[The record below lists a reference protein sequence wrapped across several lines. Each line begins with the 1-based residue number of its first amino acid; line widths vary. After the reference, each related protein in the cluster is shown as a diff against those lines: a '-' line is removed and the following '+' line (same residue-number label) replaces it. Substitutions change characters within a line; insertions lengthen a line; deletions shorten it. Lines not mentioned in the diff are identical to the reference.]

1 MAITSDPAFDGGRY
15 TAESFP
21 TAGMRVRQRPL
32 SVSRKGPERQA
43 STTAQS

>member
-21 TAGMRVRQRPL
+21 TAGMRVRRRPL
-32 SVSRKGPERQA
+32 SLTHKGLERQA